1 MKFTKFFVLLI
12 ICSIV
17 IAMLLSRDT
26 GEEHVV
32 VYREMD
38 KVTLKMPMEEY
49 MLGVMAATIDPEY
62 EPECLKAL
70 AVLIRGELEAKRD
83 GNVIVVSGNDIYYES
98 AKRAELYGENQ
109 SVYEEKLAN
118 AILET
123 TGMVVVSGNTIL
135 EGNYHA
141 LSAGTTRQW
150 QNGEQVF
157 CVKSMEAET
166 FFAQMHIKKSDCGE
180 IGEIARDA
188 AGYVEELEVNGK
200 KISGEY
206 FRNAYGLP
214 SANFEIREN
223 DKEYVITTRGR
234 GHGLGM
240 DLYYANE
247 LAKQGYT
254 YDQILNY
261 FFSRFTLKKIIV

>member
-49 MLGVMAATIDPEY
+49 MLGVMATIANPEY

-70 AVLIRGELEAKRD
+70 AVLIRSELVAKQD
-83 GNVIVVSGNDIYYES
+83 GDVIVVSGNALYYES
-98 AKRAELYGENQ
+98 TKREKMYGAEQEA
-109 SVYEEKLAN
+109 YEEKLASAILQTEGMVIVSDN
-118 AILET
+118 AIPE
-123 TGMVVVSGNTIL
+123 IH
-135 EGNYHA
+135 YHA
-141 LSAGTTRQW
+141 LSAGITRTTE
-150 QNGEQVF
+150 NGKSVL
-157 CVKSMEAET
+157 CIKSMEAEQ
-166 FFAQMHIKKSDCGE
+166 FFSQTYISKAECGE
-180 IGEIARDA
+180 IGAVIKDD
-188 AGYVEELEVNGK
+188 AGYVEEIEVNGNK
-200 KISGEY
+200 VSGEH
-206 FRNAYGLP
+206 FRNAHQLS
-214 SANFEIREN
+214 SANFDIK
-223 DKEYVITTRGR
+223 DLGDEYLIITRGQ

-240 DLYYANE
+240 DIYYANE

-254 YDQILNY
+254 YNQILDY
-261 FFSRFTLKKIIV
+261 FFGGFILTKIIV